1 MSIIAGVTP
10 VSEPTAGPGR
20 SAALLKAGIQAE
32 TQVGPQAG
40 NPSAAKLGLGLLIA
54 LVVGSILGSG
64 IFGLP
69 QNMAAGAGAGAILIG
84 WAITGVG
91 MLMLAFTYQMLALRK
106 PALDNGVYAYARALS
121 GEYVGFNAA
130 WGYWVSAWIG
140 NVGYLVAAFSALGY
154 FYPAFGEGNTLAA
167 VLGASV
173 VVWVVHAMV
182 LRGIQGAAV
191 LNAVVTLAKV
201 VPLLLF
207 IVLVAMTFQVTTLQ
221 LDFWGAPELG
231 SVLDQVRST
240 MLVTVWVFIGIE
252 GASVYSA
259 RAANRADVGRATV
272 IGFLV
277 CLGLLMGVSVL
288 SLGIAAQPELA
299 AMKNPSMAPVLERVV
314 GTWGAVLVY
323 LGLIVSVGGGFL
335 AWTLLAAE
343 SLFTPA
349 GGGRSPNTPGAAGG
363 AANTPGAAGGSANT
377 PDSAGVMPK
386 WLGTQN
392 AKGVPANALW
402 LTNGMVQLF
411 LILTLWS
418 KASYLALISLST
430 AMILIPYLFSAS
442 YGLKLA
448 WTGEGQATG
457 ARVARGAIG
466 FTALAAIYC
475 VWLLYAAGFKYLL
488 LSALLYAPGAVVYL
502 WAKKE
507 HSQRP
512 FTGREWVI
520 LAGLVLLAA
529 VSAGMLAT
537 GRLSL

>member
-1 MSIIAGVTP
+1 
-10 VSEPTAGPGR
+10 VSSTAITTGPL
-20 SAALLKAGIQAE
+20 SAAS
-32 TQVGPQAG
+32 VP
-40 NPSAAKLGLGLLIA
+40 AAVKPPVTEKGKLGLALLVA

-69 QNMAAGAGAGAILIG
+69 QNMAVGAGAGAIVIG

-91 MLMLAFTYQMLALRK
+91 MLMLAFTYQMLAMRK
-106 PALDNGVYAYARALS
+106 PELDNGVYAYARALS

-140 NVGYLVAAFSALGY
+140 NVGYLVAAFGALGY
-154 FYPAFGEGNTLAA
+154 FFPAFGEGNTGAA
-167 VLGASV
+167 IIGASV
-173 VVWVVHAMV
+173 VVWAVHFMV

-191 LNAVVTLAKV
+191 LNAVVTVAKV

-207 IVLVAMTFQVTTLQ
+207 IVLVAMAFQVSTFELNY
-221 LDFWGAPELG
+221 WGDPKLG

-259 RAANRADVGRATV
+259 RAARRDDVGRATV

-277 CLGLLMGVSVL
+277 CLALLMGVSLL
-288 SLGIAAQPELA
+288 SLGILSQPELA
-299 AMKNPSMAPVLERVV
+299 VLKNPSMAPVLEKVV

-323 LGLIVSVGGGFL
+323 LGLIISVGGGFL

-349 GGGRSPNTPGAAGG
+349 GGG
-363 AANTPGAAGGSANT
+363 
-377 PDSAGVMPK
+377 VMPA
-386 WLGTQN
+386 WLAQQN
-392 AKGVPANALW
+392 KKSVPAHALW
-402 LTNGMVQLF
+402 LTNGMVQVF
-411 LILTLWS
+411 LILTLVS

-430 AMILIPYLFSAS
+430 AMILIPYLFSAI

-448 WTGEGQATG
+448 WQGRAAKAAGEHPH
-457 ARVARGAIG
+457 RDISI
-466 FTALAAIYC
+466 TALAAVYC
-475 VWLLYAAGFKYLL
+475 AWLLYAAGLKYLL
-488 LSALLYAPGAVVYL
+488 LSALLYAPGAAIYL
-502 WAKKE
+502 LAKR
-507 HSQRP
+507 QRAERA
-512 FTGREWVI
+512 FTGREQGI
-520 LAGLVLLAA
+520 LAVLLLVALA
-529 VSAGMLAT
+529 SAWMLWT